1 MSRITVYDGTDIKVY
16 EVGPQVNAEK
26 AAEQMVAQMK
36 GTIVAFV
43 DASEFPAGYVSGK
56 EKPLKM
62 EDLSF
67 GSADDVPDEGP
78 ELTK

>member
-16 EVGPQVNAEK
+16 DVGPQIKPEV
-26 AAEQMVAQMK
+26 AAEQMVSQMK
-36 GTIVAFV
+36 GTIMAFV
-43 DASEFPAGYVSGK
+43 DASEFPVGHTGK

-67 GSADDVPDEGP
+67 GGIDDVPDEGP